1 MSKKVVTM
9 GRLIFKK
16 EKYENDMI
24 RVYGVAEYLLIK
36 LNSSFNDAWPD
47 VLDGKDITDDAS
59 AIEQESETVLS
70 VTWKKDY
77 FGAGGSVAHHNCFIK
92 PSWCDLID

>member
-1 MSKKVVTM
+1 M
-9 GRLIFKK
+9 GRLIFRK

-24 RVYGVAEYLLIK
+24 RVYGAAEYLLIK

-59 AIEQESETVLS
+59 AVERESETVLS
-70 VTWKKDY
+70 VAWKREY
-77 FGAGGSVAHHNCFIK
+77 FSSGESRLNCFIK